1 MDFYWWFAIALVF
14 FIVEIATPGFF
25 LLWFGVGAVISGLLD
40 VFGIHEMT
48 TQVLVFVISSIV
60 LVTLSR
66 TIFKNIFMR
75 SSPGSGLKTNMEA
88 MIGKIGIVTEKID
101 IELST
106 GRILV
111 EGQDWSA
118 RTDDSQVIDVDSK
131 VKIVRSEGAKLIV
144 VRV

>member
-1 MDFYWWFAIALVF
+1 MEFYWWFAIALVF
-14 FIVEIATPGFF
+14 FIIEIATPGFF
-25 LLWFGVGAVISGLLD
+25 LLWFGVGAVISGLLE
-40 VFGIHEMT
+40 VFGIHNMT
-48 TQVLVFVISSIV
+48 TQVLVFVISSTV

-75 SSPGSGLKTNMEA
+75 SSPGTALKTNMEA

-101 IELST
+101 LELST

-118 RTDDSQVIDVDSK
+118 RTDDRQVIEIETK

-144 VRV
+144 VRM